1 MDENYY
7 ELIINNEQFLND
19 CWNTFGASD
28 KYSVLEKA
36 GFNLTEEFKKF
47 EKENREGNDY
57 E

>member
-19 CWNTFGASD
+19 CWDTLGVTD
-28 KYSVLEKA
+28 KYSVLEKS
-36 GFNLTEEFKKF
+36 GFNMVEEFKKF
-47 EKENREGNDY
+47 EKEYREGNDY